1 MKKITCLFAALLLL
15 TSCEIEFSNNGKLD
29 GFWQMIAVDTLA
41 TQHTLDLKTSG
52 RTWAF
57 QGRLL
62 EMRDTKGG
70 YSDLYF
76 SFEHRGDSLFLDSP
90 YLSDRDADD
99 IKITDINIVRPYGV
113 NGLKE
118 GFEIES
124 LSNNKLILCSKTLRL
139 LFKKH

>member
-1 MKKITCLFAALLLL
+1 MKKITFLFAALLLL

-41 TQHTLDLKTSG
+41 TQHTSDLKTSG

-76 SFEHRGDSLFLDSP
+76 SFEHHGDSLFLDSP

-99 IKITDINIVRPYGV
+99 IKITDVNIVRPYGV

-124 LSNNKLILCSKTLRL
+124 LSNNKLILRSKTLRL
-139 LFKKH
+139 MLRKI

>member
-1 MKKITCLFAALLLL
+1 MKKITFLFAAFLLL

-29 GFWQMIAVDTLA
+29 GFWQLIAVDTLA
-41 TQHTLDLKTSG
+41 TQHTSDLKTSG

-124 LSNNKLILCSKTLRL
+124 LSKNKLILRSKTLRL

>member
-1 MKKITCLFAALLLL
+1 MKKITFLFAALLLL

-29 GFWQMIAVDTLA
+29 GFWQLIAVDTLS
-41 TQHTLDLKTSG
+41 TQHTSDLKTSG

-99 IKITDINIVRPYGV
+99 IKITDVNIVRPYGV

-124 LSNNKLILCSKTLRL
+124 LSNNKLILRSKTLRL
-139 LFKKH
+139 MLRKI

>member
-1 MKKITCLFAALLLL
+1 MKKITFLFAAFLLL

-29 GFWQMIAVDTLA
+29 GFWQLIAVDTLA
-41 TQHTLDLKTSG
+41 TQHTSDLKTSG

-90 YLSDRDADD
+90 YLSDRDVDD
-99 IKITDINIVRPYGV
+99 IKITDVNIVRPYGV

-118 GFEIES
+118 RFEIES
-124 LSNNKLILCSKTLRL
+124 LSNNKLILRSKTLRL
-139 LFKKH
+139 MLRKI

>member
-1 MKKITCLFAALLLL
+1 MKKITFLFAAFLLL

-29 GFWQMIAVDTLA
+29 GFWQLIAVDTLA
-41 TQHTLDLKTSG
+41 TQHTSDLKTSG

-99 IKITDINIVRPYGV
+99 IKITDVNIVRPYGV
-113 NGLKE
+113 NDLKE
-118 GFEIES
+118 GFEIEN
-124 LSNNKLILCSKTLRL
+124 LSNNKLILRSKTLRL
-139 LFKKH
+139 MLRKI

>member
-1 MKKITCLFAALLLL
+1 MKKITFLFAAFLLL

-29 GFWQMIAVDTLA
+29 GFWQLIAVDTLA
-41 TQHTLDLKTSG
+41 TQHTSDLKTSG

-70 YSDLYF
+70 FSDLYF

-90 YLSDRDADD
+90 YLSDRDVDD
-99 IKITDINIVRPYGV
+99 IKITDVNIVRPYGV

-118 GFEIES
+118 RFEIES
-124 LSNNKLILCSKTLRL
+124 LSNNKLILRSKTLRL
-139 LFKKH
+139 MLRKI

>member
-1 MKKITCLFAALLLL
+1 MKKITFLFAAFLLL

-29 GFWQMIAVDTLA
+29 GFWQLIAVDTLS
-41 TQHTLDLKTSG
+41 TQHTSDLKTSG

-90 YLSDRDADD
+90 YLSDRDVDD

-118 GFEIES
+118 GFEIEN
-124 LSNNKLILCSKTLRL
+124 LSNNKLILRSKTLRL
-139 LFKKH
+139 MLRKI

>member
-1 MKKITCLFAALLLL
+1 MKKITFLFAAFLLL

-29 GFWQMIAVDTLA
+29 GFWQLIAVDTLA
-41 TQHTLDLKTSG
+41 TQHTSDLKTSG

-76 SFEHRGDSLFLDSP
+76 SFEHRGDSLFLESP

-99 IKITDINIVRPYGV
+99 IKITDVNIVRPYGV

-124 LSNNKLILCSKTLRL
+124 LSNNKLILRSKTLRL

>member
-1 MKKITCLFAALLLL
+1 MKKITFLFAAFLLL

-29 GFWQMIAVDTLA
+29 GFWQLIAVDTLA
-41 TQHTLDLKTSG
+41 TQHTSDLKTSG

-99 IKITDINIVRPYGV
+99 IKITDVNIVRPYGV

>member
-1 MKKITCLFAALLLL
+1 MKKITFLFAALLLL

-29 GFWQMIAVDTLA
+29 GFWQLIAVDTLA
-41 TQHTLDLKTSG
+41 TQHTSDLKTSG

-70 YSDLYF
+70 FSDLYF

-124 LSNNKLILCSKTLRL
+124 LSNNKLILRSKTLRL

>member
-1 MKKITCLFAALLLL
+1 MKKITFLFAAFLLL

-41 TQHTLDLKTSG
+41 TQHTSDLKTSG

-99 IKITDINIVRPYGV
+99 IKITDVNIVRPYGV
-113 NGLKE
+113 NDLKE

-124 LSNNKLILCSKTLRL
+124 LSNNKLILRSKTLRL
-139 LFKKH
+139 MLRKI

>member
-1 MKKITCLFAALLLL
+1 MKKITFLFAAFLLL

-29 GFWQMIAVDTLA
+29 GFWQLIAVDTLA
-41 TQHTLDLKTSG
+41 TQHTSDLKTSG

-90 YLSDRDADD
+90 YLSDRDVDD
-99 IKITDINIVRPYGV
+99 IKITDVNIVRPYGV

-118 GFEIES
+118 GFEIEN
-124 LSNNKLILCSKTLRL
+124 LSNNKLILRSKTLRVML
-139 LFKKH
+139 RKI

>member
-1 MKKITCLFAALLLL
+1 MKKITFLFAAFLLL

-41 TQHTLDLKTSG
+41 TQHTSDLKTSG

-90 YLSDRDADD
+90 YLSDRDVDD
-99 IKITDINIVRPYGV
+99 IKITDVNIVRPYGV

-124 LSNNKLILCSKTLRL
+124 LSNNKLILRSKTLRL
-139 LFKKH
+139 MLRKI

>member
-1 MKKITCLFAALLLL
+1 MKKITFLFAALLLL

-29 GFWQMIAVDTLA
+29 GFWQLIAVDTLA
-41 TQHTLDLKTSG
+41 TQHTSDLKTSG

-90 YLSDRDADD
+90 YLSDRDVDD
-99 IKITDINIVRPYGV
+99 IKITDVNIVRPYGV

-124 LSNNKLILCSKTLRL
+124 LSNNKLILRWKTLRL

>member
-1 MKKITCLFAALLLL
+1 MKKITFLFAALLLL

-29 GFWQMIAVDTLA
+29 GFWQLIAVDTLS
-41 TQHTLDLKTSG
+41 TQHTSDLKTSG

-124 LSNNKLILCSKTLRL
+124 LSNNKLILRSKTLRL

>member
-1 MKKITCLFAALLLL
+1 MKKITFLFAALLLL
-15 TSCEIEFSNNGKLD
+15 TSCESEFSNNGKLD

-41 TQHTLDLKTSG
+41 TQHTSDLKTSG

-99 IKITDINIVRPYGV
+99 IKITDVNIVRPYGV

-124 LSNNKLILCSKTLRL
+124 LSNNKLILRSKTLRL

>member
-1 MKKITCLFAALLLL
+1 MKKITFLFGAFLLL

-29 GFWQMIAVDTLA
+29 GFWQLIAVDTLA
-41 TQHTLDLKTSG
+41 TQHTSDLKTSG

-90 YLSDRDADD
+90 YLSDRDVDD
-99 IKITDINIVRPYGV
+99 IKITDVNIVRPYGV

-124 LSNNKLILCSKTLRL
+124 LSNNKLILRSKTLRL
-139 LFKKH
+139 MLRKI

>member
-1 MKKITCLFAALLLL
+1 MKKITFLFAAFLLL

-41 TQHTLDLKTSG
+41 TQHTSDLKTSG

-90 YLSDRDADD
+90 YLSDRDVDD
-99 IKITDINIVRPYGV
+99 IKITDVNIVRPYGV
-113 NGLKE
+113 KGLKE

-124 LSNNKLILCSKTLRL
+124 LSNNKLILRSKTLRL

>member
-1 MKKITCLFAALLLL
+1 MKKITFLFAAFLLL

-41 TQHTLDLKTSG
+41 TQHTSDLKTSG

-124 LSNNKLILCSKTLRL
+124 LSNNKLILRSKTLRL
-139 LFKKH
+139 MLRKI

>member
-1 MKKITCLFAALLLL
+1 MKKITFLFAAFLLL

-29 GFWQMIAVDTLA
+29 GFWQLIAIDTLA
-41 TQHTLDLKTSG
+41 TQHTSDLKTSG

-99 IKITDINIVRPYGV
+99 IKITDVNIVRPYGV

-124 LSNNKLILCSKTLRL
+124 LSNNKLILRSKTLRL
-139 LFKKH
+139 MLRKI

>member
-1 MKKITCLFAALLLL
+1 MKKITFLFAAFLLL

-29 GFWQMIAVDTLA
+29 GFWQLIAVDTLA
-41 TQHTLDLKTSG
+41 TQHTSDLKTSG

-90 YLSDRDADD
+90 YLSDRDVDD
-99 IKITDINIVRPYGV
+99 IKITDVNIVRPYGV

-124 LSNNKLILCSKTLRL
+124 LSNNKLILRSKTLRL

>member
-1 MKKITCLFAALLLL
+1 MKKITFLFAAFLLL

-29 GFWQMIAVDTLA
+29 GFWQLIAVDTLA
-41 TQHTLDLKTSG
+41 TQHTSDLKTSG

-70 YSDLYF
+70 YSNLYF

-90 YLSDRDADD
+90 YLSDRDVDD
-99 IKITDINIVRPYGV
+99 IKITDVNIVRPYGV

-124 LSNNKLILCSKTLRL
+124 LSNNKLILRSKTLRL
-139 LFKKH
+139 MLRKI

>member
-1 MKKITCLFAALLLL
+1 MKKITFQFAALLLL

-29 GFWQMIAVDTLA
+29 GFWQLIAVDTLA
-41 TQHTLDLKTSG
+41 TQHTSDLKTSG

-90 YLSDRDADD
+90 YLSDRDVDD
-99 IKITDINIVRPYGV
+99 IKITDVNIVRPYGV

-124 LSNNKLILCSKTLRL
+124 LSNNKLILRSKTLRL
-139 LFKKH
+139 MLRKI

>member
-1 MKKITCLFAALLLL
+1 MKKITFLFAALLLL

-29 GFWQMIAVDTLA
+29 GFWQLIAVDTLA
-41 TQHTLDLKTSG
+41 TQHTSDLKTSG

-90 YLSDRDADD
+90 YLSDRDVDD
-99 IKITDINIVRPYGV
+99 IKITDVNIVRPYGV

-124 LSNNKLILCSKTLRL
+124 LSNNKLILRSKTLRL

>member
-1 MKKITCLFAALLLL
+1 MKKITFLFAALLLL

-29 GFWQMIAVDTLA
+29 GFWQLIAVDTLA
-41 TQHTLDLKTSG
+41 TQHTSDLKTSG

-90 YLSDRDADD
+90 YLSDRDVDD
-99 IKITDINIVRPYGV
+99 IKITDVNIVRPYGV

-118 GFEIES
+118 GFEIEN
-124 LSNNKLILCSKTLRL
+124 LSNNKLILRSKTLRL
-139 LFKKH
+139 MLRKI

>member
-1 MKKITCLFAALLLL
+1 MKKITFLFAALLLL

-29 GFWQMIAVDTLA
+29 GFWQLIAVDTLA
-41 TQHTLDLKTSG
+41 TQHTSDLKTSG

-90 YLSDRDADD
+90 YLSDRDVDD
-99 IKITDINIVRPYGV
+99 IKITDVNIVRPYGV

-124 LSNNKLILCSKTLRL
+124 LSNNKLILRSKMLRL
-139 LFKKH
+139 MLRKI

>member
-1 MKKITCLFAALLLL
+1 MKKITFLFAALLLL

-29 GFWQMIAVDTLA
+29 GFWQLIAVDTLA
-41 TQHTLDLKTSG
+41 TQHTSDLKTSG

-90 YLSDRDADD
+90 YLSDRDVDD
-99 IKITDINIVRPYGV
+99 IKITDVNIVRPYGV

-118 GFEIES
+118 GFEIEN
-124 LSNNKLILCSKTLRL
+124 LSNNKLILRSKTLRL

>member
-1 MKKITCLFAALLLL
+1 MKKITFLFAAFLLL

-29 GFWQMIAVDTLA
+29 GFWQLIAVDTIA
-41 TQHTLDLKTSG
+41 TQHTSDLKTSG

-99 IKITDINIVRPYGV
+99 IKITDVNIVRPYGV

-124 LSNNKLILCSKTLRL
+124 LSNNKLILRSKTLRL
-139 LFKKH
+139 MLRKI

>member
-29 GFWQMIAVDTLA
+29 GFWQLIAVDTLA
-41 TQHTLDLKTSG
+41 TQHTSDLKTSG

-99 IKITDINIVRPYGV
+99 IKITDVNIVRPYGV

-124 LSNNKLILCSKTLRL
+124 LSNNKLILRSKTLRL
-139 LFKKH
+139 MLRKI

>member
-1 MKKITCLFAALLLL
+1 MKKITFLFAAFLLL

-29 GFWQMIAVDTLA
+29 GFWQLIAVDTLA
-41 TQHTLDLKTSG
+41 TQHTSDLKTSG

-90 YLSDRDADD
+90 YLSDRDVDD
-99 IKITDINIVRPYGV
+99 IKITDVNIVRPYGV

-124 LSNNKLILCSKTLRL
+124 LSNNKLILRSKTLRL
-139 LFKKH
+139 TLRKI

>member
-1 MKKITCLFAALLLL
+1 MKKITFLFAALLLL

-29 GFWQMIAVDTLA
+29 GFWQLIAVDTLA
-41 TQHTLDLKTSG
+41 TQHTSDLKTSG

-90 YLSDRDADD
+90 YLSDRDVDD

-124 LSNNKLILCSKTLRL
+124 LSNNKLILRSKTLRL
-139 LFKKH
+139 MLRKI

>member
-1 MKKITCLFAALLLL
+1 MKKITFLFAALLLL

-29 GFWQMIAVDTLA
+29 GFWQLIAVDTLA
-41 TQHTLDLKTSG
+41 TQHTSDLKTSG

-124 LSNNKLILCSKTLRL
+124 LSNNKLILRSKTLRL
-139 LFKKH
+139 MLRKI

>member
-1 MKKITCLFAALLLL
+1 MKKITFLFAALLLL

-29 GFWQMIAVDTLA
+29 GFWQLIAVDTLA
-41 TQHTLDLKTSG
+41 TQHTSDLKTSG

-90 YLSDRDADD
+90 YLSDRDVDD
-99 IKITDINIVRPYGV
+99 IKITDVNIVRPYGV

-118 GFEIES
+118 RFEIES
-124 LSNNKLILCSKTLRL
+124 LSNNKLILRSKTLRL
-139 LFKKH
+139 MLRKI

>member
-1 MKKITCLFAALLLL
+1 MKKITFLFAAFLLL

-29 GFWQMIAVDTLA
+29 GFWQLIAVDTLA
-41 TQHTLDLKTSG
+41 TQHTSDLKTSG

-90 YLSDRDADD
+90 YLSDRDVDD
-99 IKITDINIVRPYGV
+99 IKITDVNIVRPYGV

-118 GFEIES
+118 RFEIEN
-124 LSNNKLILCSKTLRL
+124 LSNNKLILRSKTLRL
-139 LFKKH
+139 MLRKI

>member
-1 MKKITCLFAALLLL
+1 MKKITFLFAAFLLL

-29 GFWQMIAVDTLA
+29 GFWQMIAVDTLS
-41 TQHTLDLKTSG
+41 TQHTSDLKTSG

-90 YLSDRDADD
+90 YLSDRDVDD
-99 IKITDINIVRPYGV
+99 IKITDVNIVRPYGV

-124 LSNNKLILCSKTLRL
+124 LSNNKLILRSKTLRL
-139 LFKKH
+139 MLRKI

>member
-1 MKKITCLFAALLLL
+1 MKKITFLFAALLLL

-41 TQHTLDLKTSG
+41 TQHTSDLKTSG

-90 YLSDRDADD
+90 YLSDRDVDD

-118 GFEIES
+118 GFEIEN
-124 LSNNKLILCSKTLRL
+124 LSNNKLILRSKTLRL

>member
-1 MKKITCLFAALLLL
+1 MKKITFLFAALLLL

-29 GFWQMIAVDTLA
+29 GFWQLIAVDTLS
-41 TQHTLDLKTSG
+41 TQHTSDLKTSG

-99 IKITDINIVRPYGV
+99 IKITDVNIVRPYGM

-139 LFKKH
+139 MLRKI

>member
-1 MKKITCLFAALLLL
+1 MKKITFLFAALLLL

-29 GFWQMIAVDTLA
+29 GFWQLIAVDTLA
-41 TQHTLDLKTSG
+41 TQHTSDLKTSG

-90 YLSDRDADD
+90 YLSDRDVDD

-124 LSNNKLILCSKTLRL
+124 LSNNKLILRSKTLRL

>member
-1 MKKITCLFAALLLL
+1 MKKITFLFAAFLLL

-41 TQHTLDLKTSG
+41 TQHTSDLKTSG

-99 IKITDINIVRPYGV
+99 IKITNVNIVRPYGV

-124 LSNNKLILCSKTLRL
+124 LSNNKLILRSKTLRL